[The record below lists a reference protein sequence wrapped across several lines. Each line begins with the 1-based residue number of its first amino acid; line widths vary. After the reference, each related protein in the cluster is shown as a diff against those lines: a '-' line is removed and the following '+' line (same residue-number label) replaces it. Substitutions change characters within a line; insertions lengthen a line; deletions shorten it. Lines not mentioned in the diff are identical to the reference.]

1 MQMAGSVKVSTVCL
15 VAIYYFETAWKIL
28 ENDVIKWQ
36 LIHTFHQEFG
46 KWRHRRA
53 TDSHGSPNKY
63 SLLVPILIMIN

>member
-46 KWRHRRA
+46 K
-53 TDSHGSPNKY
+53 
-63 SLLVPILIMIN
+63 